1 MARRK
6 IRGWNLATMF
16 DDNLRPIVFNK
27 PVERMRKEEYH
38 TSYVYRFTNTQNGKV
53 YIGFHKEGDI
63 LYYSSAT
70 DSDFKEVLASNI
82 PGLLDYEIVF
92 WGSEKEA
99 RGKEYEL
106 LKEFPNIKTNPD
118 CYNRSYGQK
127 GVRPLDID
135 MVKKL
140 QLEIDDIREFS
151 NIHEKE
157 LLVGD
162 SYSIEEFDLETLME
176 FDKLQTRELEIDSDN
191 YNYISSMVENR
202 VIRRY
207 GKDQEQYDM
216 PVLLKDIW
224 LRNPKTKE
232 MEFFDY
238 ALCSGNHTRT
248 VFYDLAKRDKNI
260 YFDLNYKLKCL
271 IIESDVTE
279 DMQEAEIYM
288 LSNNLNRVNGGGKK
302 FSKGDAFVEVQKF
315 HEEGFTYR
323 TPQMRQRWLEMGL
336 TKGQVEG
343 VFKKMDEHL
352 KRQEM
357 IDAGWMVHDYTT
369 DEGKKKVDDEVKAF
383 QQDPLTFVK
392 PMSSGNPSL
401 YRLIDEFMNTQEL
414 RVALGKPI
422 QEKIQ
427 IVMYHPTF
435 EAEDNWNNKL
445 KKQYLRPLHTSN
457 SYEFDENNTHY
468 FTPAEFSKLD
478 SLFNMPPVYVKVLP
492 IKTPR
497 VKKGKK
503 SKQAA

>member
-1 MARRK
+1 
-6 IRGWNLATMF
+6 
-16 DDNLRPIVFNK
+16 
-27 PVERMRKEEYH
+27 
-38 TSYVYRFTNTQNGKV
+38 
-53 YIGFHKEGDI
+53 
-63 LYYSSAT
+63 
-70 DSDFKEVLASNI
+70 
-82 PGLLDYEIVF
+82 
-92 WGSEKEA
+92 
-99 RGKEYEL
+99 
-106 LKEFPNIKTNPD
+106 
-118 CYNRSYGQK
+118 
-127 GVRPLDID
+127 
-135 MVKKL
+135 
-140 QLEIDDIREFS
+140 
-151 NIHEKE
+151 
-157 LLVGD
+157 
-162 SYSIEEFDLETLME
+162 
-176 FDKLQTRELEIDSDN
+176 
-191 YNYISSMVENR
+191 
-202 VIRRY
+202 
-207 GKDQEQYDM
+207 
-216 PVLLKDIW
+216 
-224 LRNPKTKE
+224 
-232 MEFFDY
+232 
-238 ALCSGNHTRT
+238 
-248 VFYDLAKRDKNI
+248 
-260 YFDLNYKLKCL
+260 
-271 IIESDVTE
+271 
-279 DMQEAEIYM
+279 
-288 LSNNLNRVNGGGKK
+288 
-302 FSKGDAFVEVQKF
+302 
-315 HEEGFTYR
+315 
-323 TPQMRQRWLEMGL
+323 MRQRWLEMGL

-414 RVALGKPI
+414 RVALGQPI